1 MRIGNGLLDDETD
14 GRGVVDY
21 LWSHAVIS
29 DRVHE
34 EICQRILTSTI
45 CIVLSATLMTT
56 IITYNIQQFKGK
68 KSHRKTAGSKDD
80 NPCVDYVTPYM
91 NRPDAQKAL
100 HANVTKLPYPWQAC
114 GYHIQRWNVLPVI
127 KRLIAGGGLR
137 VLIYSGDAD
146 GMVPVT
152 STRYASRKLGLNITQ
167 DWTPWYGSNKQ
178 VGGWTTIYDG
188 GLTFGT
194 VRGAAHQ
201 VPASAPK
208 RTLQIVGHF
217 LADKKL
223 PSVPF

>member
-1 MRIGNGLLDDETD
+1 MESCCDIRSCARRAFLDMSKNIDIYNLYRPVCNID
-14 GRGVVDY
+14 DY
-21 LWSHAVIS
+21 NNNVQHPA
-29 DRVHE
+29 
-34 EICQRILTSTI
+34 
-45 CIVLSATLMTT
+45 
-56 IITYNIQQFKGK
+56 IQGTVPQLPFNFGK